1 MKKLTPTLR
10 FGIAW
15 MALVFVLAIHVV
27 DEMATGFLPF
37 YNSLA
42 ASVQASGHWFQMPT
56 ISLPVW
62 LNGLGIVL
70 VALLLSSP
78 LVFEGKRY
86 MRPIAY
92 VFAALMMLNAIGHV
106 VLSLY
111 FGKPVPGVYS
121 SPLLLIAAVVLV
133 LMAYRDSQTAAS

>member
-10 FGIAW
+10 FGVAW
-15 MALVFVLAIHVV
+15 MALVLVLAIHVI

-37 YNSLA
+37 YNSLVTSIKA
-42 ASVQASGHWFQMPT
+42 TSPGFPMPT

-62 LNGLGIVL
+62 LNGLGMVL

-92 VFAALMMLNAIGHV
+92 VFGTLMILNALAHIGA
-106 VLSLY
+106 SFY
-111 FGKPVPGVYS
+111 YGQASPGVWS
-121 SPLLLIAAVVLV
+121 SPLLLVAALFLL
-133 LMAYRDSQTAAS
+133 LMAYRDREGTSS